1 MVGAI
6 AALSRRIRM
15 LKKAKAEAEAGAK
28 QGGGEKGISKAV
40 LESSHQIWLAG
51 LGAFA
56 KAQQGGK
63 QVFDMLVKQGEIL
76 EAKTR
81 SAASQTADAAR
92 EAAKAKAKE
101 MQTMA
106 GGTWD
111 KLEQVFEHRV
121 SRALARLG
129 VYTSSDVEKL
139 SERVNEL
146 SEAVN
151 ALLKAQGIR
160 RKPPASPTQR
170 MVKGAVRNA
179 TRTAAKT
186 VSGAT
191 NTAARTVSTA
201 TKTAKK
207 TMKTATKLAKAALK

>member
-1 MVGAI
+1 
-6 AALSRRIRM
+6 M
-15 LKKAKAEAEAGAK
+15 LKKAKAEAQGGHR

-63 QVFDMLVKQGEIL
+63 QVFDMLVKQGEVL

-81 SAASQTADAAR
+81 SAAAQTADAAR
-92 EAAKAKAKE
+92 AAAKAKAKE

-111 KLEQVFEHRV
+111 KLEQVFEDRV

-129 VYTSSDVEKL
+129 VYTSSDVERL

-160 RKPPASPTQR
+160 HQPPAATRRAPKR
-170 MVKGAVRNA
+170 AVR
-179 TRTAAKT
+179 
-186 VSGAT
+186 S
-191 NTAARTVSTA
+191 A
-201 TKTAKK
+201 TKTASKTGSGATSDVASTVSPSTKKAKK
-207 TMKTATKLAKAALK
+207 TVKTAP

>member
-1 MVGAI
+1 
-6 AALSRRIRM
+6 M
-15 LKKAKAEAEAGAK
+15 LKKAKAEAQGSRK
-28 QGGGEKGISKAV
+28 QGGGERGIPKAV

-51 LGAFA
+51 LGAFS

-63 QVFDMLVKQGEIL
+63 QVFDMLVKQGEVL

-111 KLEQVFEHRV
+111 KLEQVFEDRV

-151 ALLKAQGIR
+151 ALLKAQGVR
-160 RKPPASPTQR
+160 RPPASPMR
-170 MVKGAVRNA
+170 RAAKGAARSA
-179 TRTAAKT
+179 TGTASKAAPGERTAAST
-186 VSGAT
+186 VP
-191 NTAARTVSTA
+191 TAP
-201 TKTAKK
+201 KKAKK
-207 TMKTATKLAKAALK
+207 TPKTAT

>member
-1 MVGAI
+1 
-6 AALSRRIRM
+6 M
-15 LKKAKAEAEAGAK
+15 LKKARAESGARAKQPAGAK
-28 QGGGEKGISKAV
+28 GISQAV
-40 LESSHQIWLAG
+40 LDSSHQIWLAG

-63 QVFDMLVKQGEIL
+63 QVFEMLVKQGEQL

-81 SAASQTADAAR
+81 TAASQTAEAAR
-92 EAAKAKAKE
+92 DAAKAKAKE

-111 KLEQVFEHRV
+111 RLEQVFEDRV
-121 SRALARLG
+121 ARALGRLG
-129 VYTSSDVEKL
+129 VYTSSDVERL

-160 RKPPASPTQR
+160 HQPPTATRRAPKR
-170 MVKGAVRNA
+170 AVR
-179 TRTAAKT
+179 
-186 VSGAT
+186 S
-191 NTAARTVSTA
+191 A
-201 TKTAKK
+201 TKTASKTGSGATSDVASTVSPSTKKAKK
-207 TMKTATKLAKAALK
+207 TVKPAP

>member
-1 MVGAI
+1 
-6 AALSRRIRM
+6 M
-15 LKKAKAEAEAGAK
+15 LKKAKAEAQGSRK
-28 QGGGEKGISKAV
+28 QGGGDRGIPKAV

-92 EAAKAKAKE
+92 EAAKAKAKD

-111 KLEQVFEHRV
+111 KLEQVFEDRV

-151 ALLKAQGIR
+151 ALLKAQGVR
-160 RKPPASPTQR
+160 RPPKSPKR
-170 MVKGAVRNA
+170 E
-179 TRTAAKT
+179 AAKGVARSAT
-186 VSGAT
+186 GTASKAASGE
-191 NTAARTVSTA
+191 
-201 TKTAKK
+201 TKTAASTVPSAPKKAKK
-207 TMKTATKLAKAALK
+207 TPKAAT

>member
-1 MVGAI
+1 
-6 AALSRRIRM
+6 M
-15 LKKAKAEAEAGAK
+15 LKKAKAEAQGGNR

-63 QVFDMLVKQGEIL
+63 QVFDMLVKQGEVL

-81 SAASQTADAAR
+81 SAAAQTADAAR

-111 KLEQVFEHRV
+111 KLEQVFEDRV

-129 VYTSSDVEKL
+129 VYTSSDVERL

-160 RKPPASPTQR
+160 HQPPA
-170 MVKGAVRNA
+170 A
-179 TRTAAKT
+179 TRRAPKRAARSATKTASKT
-186 VSGAT
+186 GSGAT
-191 NTAARTVSTA
+191 NGVASTVSPS
-201 TKTAKK
+201 TKKAKK
-207 TMKTATKLAKAALK
+207 TVKTAP

>member
-1 MVGAI
+1 
-6 AALSRRIRM
+6 M
-15 LKKAKAEAEAGAK
+15 LKKAKAEAQGGHK

-63 QVFDMLVKQGEIL
+63 QVFDMLVKQGEVL

-81 SAASQTADAAR
+81 SAAAQTADAAR
-92 EAAKAKAKE
+92 AAAKAKAKE

-111 KLEQVFEHRV
+111 KLEQVFEDRV

-129 VYTSSDVEKL
+129 VYTSSDVERL

-160 RKPPASPTQR
+160 HQPPA
-170 MVKGAVRNA
+170 A
-179 TRTAAKT
+179 TRRAPKR
-186 VSGAT
+186 
-191 NTAARTVSTA
+191 AARSA
-201 TKTAKK
+201 TKTASKTGSGATSEVASPVSPSTKKAKK
-207 TMKTATKLAKAALK
+207 TVKTAT

>member
-1 MVGAI
+1 
-6 AALSRRIRM
+6 M
-15 LKKAKAEAEAGAK
+15 LKKAKAEAQGGHK
-28 QGGGEKGISKAV
+28 PGGGEKGISKAV

-63 QVFDMLVKQGEIL
+63 QVFDMLVKQGEVL

-81 SAASQTADAAR
+81 SAAAQTADAAR

-111 KLEQVFEHRV
+111 KLEQVFEDRV

-129 VYTSSDVEKL
+129 VYTSSDVERL

-151 ALLKAQGIR
+151 ALLKAQGSP
-160 RKPPASPTQR
+160 RKPPASSAQSA
-170 MVKGAVRNA
+170 MRNA

-191 NTAARTVSTA
+191 NRAAKGMST

-207 TMKTATKLAKAALK
+207 TMKTATSPAKAALK

>member
-1 MVGAI
+1 
-6 AALSRRIRM
+6 M
-15 LKKAKAEAEAGAK
+15 LKKAKADAGAK

-81 SAASQTADAAR
+81 SAAAQTADAAR

-111 KLEQVFEHRV
+111 KLEQVFEDRV

-129 VYTSSDVEKL
+129 VYTSSDVERL

-146 SEAVN
+146 SEAVS
-151 ALLKAQGIR
+151 ALLKAQGVR

-179 TRTAAKT
+179 TRTAART

-191 NTAARTVSTA
+191 DKAARTVSTA

>member
-1 MVGAI
+1 
-6 AALSRRIRM
+6 M
-15 LKKAKAEAEAGAK
+15 LKKAKAEAQGGPK

-81 SAASQTADAAR
+81 SAAAQTADAAR

-111 KLEQVFEHRV
+111 KLEQVFEDRV

-129 VYTSSDVEKL
+129 VYTSSDVERL

-179 TRTAAKT
+179 TRTAART

-191 NTAARTVSTA
+191 DKAARTVSTA

-207 TMKTATKLAKAALK
+207 TMKKATKLDKAALK

>member
-1 MVGAI
+1 
-6 AALSRRIRM
+6 M
-15 LKKAKAEAEAGAK
+15 LKKAKAEAQGSRK
-28 QGGGEKGISKAV
+28 QGGGDRGIPKAV

-111 KLEQVFEHRV
+111 KLEQVFEDRV

-151 ALLKAQGIR
+151 ALLKAQGVR
-160 RKPPASPTQR
+160 RPPASSMRRTA
-170 MVKGAVRNA
+170 KGTARSA
-179 TRTAAKT
+179 TRTASETA
-186 VSGAT
+186 SGE
-191 NTAARTVSTA
+191 
-201 TKTAKK
+201 TKTAASTEPSAPKKAKK
-207 TMKTATKLAKAALK
+207 TPKAAT

>member
-1 MVGAI
+1 
-6 AALSRRIRM
+6 M
-15 LKKAKAEAEAGAK
+15 LKKAKAEAQGGHK

-63 QVFDMLVKQGEIL
+63 QVFDMLVKQGEVL

-81 SAASQTADAAR
+81 SAAAQTADAAR

-111 KLEQVFEHRV
+111 KLEQVFEDRV

-129 VYTSSDVEKL
+129 VYTSSDVERL

-160 RKPPASPTQR
+160 HQPPAATRRAPKR
-170 MVKGAVRNA
+170 AVR
-179 TRTAAKT
+179 
-186 VSGAT
+186 S
-191 NTAARTVSTA
+191 A
-201 TKTAKK
+201 TKTASKTGSGATSDVASTVSPSIKKAKK
-207 TMKTATKLAKAALK
+207 TVKTAP

>member
-1 MVGAI
+1 
-6 AALSRRIRM
+6 M
-15 LKKAKAEAEAGAK
+15 LKKAKAEAQGGPK

-56 KAQQGGK
+56 KAQEGGK
-63 QVFDMLVKQGEIL
+63 QVFDMLVKQGEVL

-81 SAASQTADAAR
+81 SAAAQTADAAR

-111 KLEQVFEHRV
+111 KLEQVFEDRV

-129 VYTSSDVEKL
+129 VYTSSDVERL

-179 TRTAAKT
+179 TRTTAKT

-191 NTAARTVSTA
+191 NRAARTVSAA

>member
-1 MVGAI
+1 
-6 AALSRRIRM
+6 M
-15 LKKAKAEAEAGAK
+15 LKKAKAEAQGGHK

-63 QVFDMLVKQGEIL
+63 QVFDMLVKQGEVL

-81 SAASQTADAAR
+81 SAAAQTADAAR

-111 KLEQVFEHRV
+111 KLEQVFEDRV

-129 VYTSSDVEKL
+129 VYTSSDVERL

-151 ALLKAQGIR
+151 ALLKAQGTP
-160 RKPPASPTQR
+160 RKPAASPAQR
-170 MVKGAVRNA
+170 AVRSE

-191 NTAARTVSTA
+191 NRAAKAMST
-201 TKTAKK
+201 TKAAKK
-207 TMKTATKLAKAALK
+207 TMKTASSPAKAALK

>member
-1 MVGAI
+1 
-6 AALSRRIRM
+6 M
-15 LKKAKAEAEAGAK
+15 LKKAKAEAQGGPK

-56 KAQQGGK
+56 KAQEGGK
-63 QVFDMLVKQGEIL
+63 QVFDMLVKQGEVL

-81 SAASQTADAAR
+81 SAAAQTADAAR

-111 KLEQVFEHRV
+111 KLEQVFEDRV

-129 VYTSSDVEKL
+129 VYTSSDVERL

-160 RKPPASPTQR
+160 RKPPVSPAQR

-179 TRTAAKT
+179 TRTVAKT

-191 NTAARTVSTA
+191 DRAARTMSTA

-207 TMKTATKLAKAALK
+207 TMKTATKLAKSAVK

>member
-1 MVGAI
+1 
-6 AALSRRIRM
+6 M
-15 LKKAKAEAEAGAK
+15 LKKAKAEAGAK

-51 LGAFA
+51 LGAFS

-63 QVFDMLVKQGEIL
+63 QVFDMLVKQGEVL

-81 SAASQTADAAR
+81 NAASQTADAAR

-111 KLEQVFEHRV
+111 KLEQVFEDRV

-129 VYTSSDVEKL
+129 VYTSSDVERL

-160 RKPPASPTQR
+160 PKKDAVGNAKRSASK
-170 MVKGAVRNA
+170 VE
-179 TRTAAKT
+179 
-186 VSGAT
+186 SGAT
-191 NTAARTVSTA
+191 NTSAGTGTKA
-201 TKTAKK
+201 TKTPKK
-207 TMKTATKLAKAALK
+207 TRKTAAEPAKAAPK

>member
-1 MVGAI
+1 
-6 AALSRRIRM
+6 M
-15 LKKAKAEAEAGAK
+15 LKKAKAEAQGGPK

-56 KAQQGGK
+56 KAQEGGK
-63 QVFDMLVKQGEIL
+63 QVFDMLVKQGEVL

-81 SAASQTADAAR
+81 SAAAQTADAAR

-111 KLEQVFEHRV
+111 KLEQVFEDRV

-129 VYTSSDVEKL
+129 VYTSSDVERL

-191 NTAARTVSTA
+191 RRAARTVSTA
-201 TKTAKK
+201 TRTAKK

>member
-1 MVGAI
+1 
-6 AALSRRIRM
+6 M
-15 LKKAKAEAEAGAK
+15 LKKAKADAGAK

-63 QVFDMLVKQGEIL
+63 QVFDMLVRQGEIL

-81 SAASQTADAAR
+81 SAAAQTADAAR

-111 KLEQVFEHRV
+111 KLEQVFEDRV

-129 VYTSSDVEKL
+129 VYTSSDVERL

-160 RKPPASPTQR
+160 PKPPASPTQR

-179 TRTAAKT
+179 TRTAART

-191 NTAARTVSTA
+191 DKAARTVSTA

>member
-1 MVGAI
+1 
-6 AALSRRIRM
+6 M
-15 LKKAKAEAEAGAK
+15 LKKARAEAQGGPK
-28 QGGGEKGISKAV
+28 QGGREKGISKAV

-63 QVFDMLVKQGEIL
+63 QVFDMLVKQGEVL

-81 SAASQTADAAR
+81 SAAAQTADAAR

-111 KLEQVFEHRV
+111 KLEQVFEDRV

-129 VYTSSDVEKL
+129 VYTSSDVERL

-151 ALLKAQGIR
+151 ALLKARGSP
-160 RKPPASPTQR
+160 RKPPATPAQ
-170 MVKGAVRNA
+170 KAVRAA
-179 TRTAAKT
+179 TRTAAKP

-191 NTAARTVSTA
+191 NRASKAMST

-207 TMKTATKLAKAALK
+207 TMKTATSPAKAALK

>member
-1 MVGAI
+1 MMVGACRPT
-6 AALSRRIRM
+6 LEENSM
-15 LKKAKAEAEAGAK
+15 LKKAKAEAQGGHK

-63 QVFDMLVKQGEIL
+63 QVFDMLVKQGEVL

-81 SAASQTADAAR
+81 SAAAQTADAAR

-111 KLEQVFEHRV
+111 KLEQVFEDRV

-129 VYTSSDVEKL
+129 VYTSSDVERL

-160 RKPPASPTQR
+160 HQPPAATRRAPKR
-170 MVKGAVRNA
+170 AVR
-179 TRTAAKT
+179 
-186 VSGAT
+186 S
-191 NTAARTVSTA
+191 A
-201 TKTAKK
+201 TKTASMTGSGATSDVASTVSPSTKKAKK
-207 TMKTATKLAKAALK
+207 TVKTAP

>member
-1 MVGAI
+1 
-6 AALSRRIRM
+6 M
-15 LKKAKAEAEAGAK
+15 LKKAKAEAQGSRK
-28 QGGGEKGISKAV
+28 QGGGDRGIPKAV

-111 KLEQVFEHRV
+111 KLEQVFEDRV

-139 SERVNEL
+139 SARVNEL

-151 ALLKAQGIR
+151 ALLKAQSVR
-160 RKPPASPTQR
+160 RPPASPMRRTA
-170 MVKGAVRNA
+170 KGAARSA
-179 TRTAAKT
+179 TRTASETA
-186 VSGAT
+186 SGE
-191 NTAARTVSTA
+191 
-201 TKTAKK
+201 TKTAASTVPSAPRKAKK
-207 TMKTATKLAKAALK
+207 TPKAAT

>member
-1 MVGAI
+1 
-6 AALSRRIRM
+6 M
-15 LKKAKAEAEAGAK
+15 LKKAKAEAQGGHK

-63 QVFDMLVKQGEIL
+63 QVFDMLVKQGEVL

-81 SAASQTADAAR
+81 SAAAQTADAAR

-111 KLEQVFEHRV
+111 KLEQVFEDRV

-129 VYTSSDVEKL
+129 VYTSSDVERL

-151 ALLKAQGIR
+151 ALLKAQGTP
-160 RKPPASPTQR
+160 RKPPASPAKR
-170 MVKGAVRNA
+170 AVRSE
-179 TRTAAKT
+179 TRTASKT

-191 NTAARTVSTA
+191 NRAARTVSTP
-201 TKTAKK
+201 KTPKK
-207 TMKTATKLAKAALK
+207 TMTAATSPAKAALK